1 MRPTIVKIIDVNSF
15 RSTLLSLGC
24 ADDQFIV
31 ATTQAVLQEGHEF
44 KSRVTGIV
52 PVDVVNFTNF
62 LVMSAGNISIR
73 VSLIILLTD
82 RCPSSCTYAIKHLNG
97 SASSL
102 A

>member
-1 MRPTIVKIIDVNSF
+1 MDVNSF

-31 ATTQAVLQEGHEF
+31 AKTTQAVLQEGHES

-52 PVDVVNFTNF
+52 PVDVVNFTNS
-62 LVMSAGNISIR
+62 LVMSAGHISIR